1 MARHKSRS
9 VLEDRQRV
17 LVAFFMTAGKLKLFD
32 LKRVNAKGIWRMLQ
46 WMAGKYEP

>member
-1 MARHKSRS
+1 MARHKARN

-17 LVAFFMTAGKLKLFD
+17 LVAFFMTTGKLKLFN
-32 LKRVNAKGIWRMLQ
+32 LKQFNTKGLWRMLQ